1 MAFVPELQ
9 RLSILCEI
17 LGWISSISHIMFEP
31 YDSGEHVE
39 NSTASILCFVILFF
53 FSISMQ
59 GWQASS
65 NRDKFDSLLNLLVP
79 YETTAT
85 LRTKML

>member
-1 MAFVPELQ
+1 
-9 RLSILCEI
+9 
-17 LGWISSISHIMFEP
+17 
-31 YDSGEHVE
+31 
-39 NSTASILCFVILFF
+39 
-53 FSISMQ
+53 MQ